1 MRSVATSA
9 TIMLELAIFL
19 LLVQPGCAAEILG
32 NASLRGAINCSLTGT
47 KFPASVGQP
56 MVVIYTGSMDLVADG
71 SGKFVS
77 GHMTTRGT
85 GDMPAVRGSRSCEFN
100 LTSGTYTLDPDG
112 TGHSVT
118 SWAYWEGGGSTLSDQ
133 LCSDNV
139 FHPQHFQG
147 LDLNNMRKQRNRVVE
162 TFLLPA
168 APDGMIYWIGM
179 DETGLTVAVCKQQ
192 SAQH

>member
-1 MRSVATSA
+1 MRYVATSA
-9 TIMLELAIFL
+9 TIMLGLAIL
-19 LLVQPGCAAEILG
+19 LLPMRPVCAAEALN
-32 NASLRGAINCSLTGT
+32 NASLRGAINCSLTGA
-47 KFPASVGQP
+47 KFPPSVGQP
-56 MVVIYTGSMDLVADG
+56 MVVTYTGSMDLIADG
-71 SGKFVS
+71 TGKFVS
-77 GHMTTRGT
+77 GHMATRGT
-85 GDMPAVRGSRSCEFN
+85 GDVQAIRGSRPCEFN
-100 LTSGTYTLDPDG
+100 LTSGTYSVGPDG

-147 LDLNNMRKQRNRVVE
+147 LDLNNMRKERNRVVE

-168 APDGMIYWIGM
+168 APDGMVYWVGM

-192 SAQH
+192 QPQQ

>member
-1 MRSVATSA
+1 MRNVATSA
-9 TIMLELAIFL
+9 TVMLELAVFL
-19 LLVQPGCAAEILG
+19 LLVRPAYGAEIIS
-32 NASLRGAINCSLTGT
+32 NASLRGAIDCSLTGA

-56 MVVIYTGSMDLVADG
+56 MVVTYTGTMDLVADG
-71 SGKFVS
+71 TGKFVS

-85 GDMPAVRGSRSCEFN
+85 GDTQAVRGSRDCEFN
-100 LTSGTYTLDPDG
+100 LTSGTYALGSDG

-147 LDLNNMRKQRNRVVE
+147 LDLNNMRKERNRVVE

-168 APDGMIYWIGM
+168 APDGMIYWVGM

-192 SAQH
+192 QSQK

>member
-1 MRSVATSA
+1 MRNVATSA

-19 LLVQPGCAAEILG
+19 LLVQPVHAAEILS
-32 NASLRGAINCSLTGT
+32 NASLRGAIDCSLTGA

-56 MVVIYTGSMDLVADG
+56 MAVIYTGTMDLVADG
-71 SGKFVS
+71 TGKFVS

-85 GDMPAVRGSRSCEFN
+85 GDMQAVRGSRSCEFN
-100 LTSGTYTLDPDG
+100 LASGTYTLDPDG

-147 LDLNNMRKQRNRVVE
+147 LDLNNMRKERNRVVE

-168 APDGMIYWIGM
+168 APDRMIYWVGM

-192 SAQH
+192 HSQK

>member
-1 MRSVATSA
+1 MRNVATSA
-9 TIMLELAIFL
+9 TITLELAIFL
-19 LLVQPGCAAEILG
+19 LLVQPACAAEILS
-32 NASLRGAINCSLTGT
+32 NASLRGTINCSLTGA
-47 KFPASVGQP
+47 KFPAAVGQP
-56 MVVIYTGSMDLVADG
+56 MVVTYTGSMDLVADG
-71 SGKFVS
+71 IGKFVS

-85 GDMPAVRGSRSCEFN
+85 GDMQAVRGSRSCEFN
-100 LTSGTYTLDPDG
+100 LTSGTYTLDRDG

-147 LDLNNMRKQRNRVVE
+147 LDLNNMRKERNRVVE
-162 TFLLPA
+162 TFVLPA
-168 APDGMIYWIGM
+168 APDGMIYWVGM

-192 SAQH
+192 QAQH

>member
-1 MRSVATSA
+1 MRNVARCA
-9 TIMLELAIFL
+9 TITLELAVFL
-19 LLVQPGCAAEILG
+19 LLVQPVYAAEILS

-56 MVVIYTGSMDLVADG
+56 MAVIYTGTMDLVADG
-71 SGKFVS
+71 TGKFVS
-77 GHMTTRGT
+77 GHMATRGT
-85 GDMPAVRGSRSCEFN
+85 GDMQAVRGSRSCEFN

-118 SWAYWEGGGSTLSDQ
+118 SWAYWEGGGNTLSDQ

-147 LDLNNMRKQRNRVVE
+147 LDLNNMRKERNRVVE
-162 TFLLPA
+162 TFILPA
-168 APDGMIYWIGM
+168 VPDGMIYWVGM
-179 DETGLTVAVCKQQ
+179 DETGLTVAVCKRQPQ
-192 SAQH
+192 P

>member
-1 MRSVATSA
+1 MRNVATSA
-9 TIMLELAIFL
+9 AIMLELSIFL
-19 LLVQPGCAAEILG
+19 LLVEPVHSADIVS
-32 NASLRGAINCSLTGT
+32 NASLRGAINCSLTGA

-56 MVVIYTGSMDLVADG
+56 IVVTYTGSMDLVADG
-71 SGKFVS
+71 AGKFVS
-77 GHMTTRGT
+77 GHMTTRGA
-85 GDMPAVRGSRSCEFN
+85 GDMQAVRGSRSCEFN
-100 LTSGTYTLDPDG
+100 LTSGTYTVAPDG
-112 TGHSVT
+112 AGHSVT
-118 SWAYWEGGGSTLSDQ
+118 SWAYWEGGGNTLSDQ

-147 LDLNNMRKQRNRVVE
+147 LDLNNMNKERSRVVE

-192 SAQH
+192 HQQ

>member
-1 MRSVATSA
+1 MRNVATSA
-9 TIMLELAIFL
+9 TIMLELAIFM
-19 LLVQPGCAAEILG
+19 LLVQPVYAAEIPS
-32 NASLRGAINCSLTGT
+32 NASLRGAINCSLTGA
-47 KFPASVGQP
+47 KFPAAVGQP
-56 MVVIYTGSMDLVADG
+56 MVVTYTGSMDLVADG
-71 SGKFVS
+71 TGKFVS

-85 GDMPAVRGSRSCEFN
+85 GDMQAVRSSRSCEFN
-100 LTSGTYTLDPDG
+100 LTSGTYTLDRDG

-147 LDLNNMRKQRNRVVE
+147 LDLNNMRKERNRVVE
-162 TFLLPA
+162 TFVLPA
-168 APDGMIYWIGM
+168 APDGMIYWVGM

-192 SAQH
+192 HQQ

>member
-1 MRSVATSA
+1 MRSVPTCAA
-9 TIMLELAIFL
+9 IMLELVIFL
-19 LLVQPGCAAEILG
+19 LAVQPVHAAEILS
-32 NASLRGAINCSLTGT
+32 NASLRGAIDCSLTGA

-56 MVVIYTGSMDLVADG
+56 TVVTYTGSMDLVADG
-71 SGKFVS
+71 TGKFVS

-85 GDMPAVRGSRSCEFN
+85 GDMQAVRGSRSCEFN
-100 LTSGTYTLDPDG
+100 LTSGTYTLDRDG

-147 LDLNNMRKQRNRVVE
+147 LDLNNMRKERNRVVE
-162 TFLLPA
+162 TFVLPA
-168 APDGMIYWIGM
+168 APDGMIYWVGM

-192 SAQH
+192 HQQ

>member
-1 MRSVATSA
+1 MRYVATSA
-9 TIMLELAIFL
+9 TIMLGLATVL
-19 LLVQPGCAAEILG
+19 LPMQPVCAAEILG
-32 NASLRGAINCSLTGT
+32 NASIRGAIDCSLTGA

-56 MVVIYTGSMDLVADG
+56 MVVTYTGSMDLVADG
-71 SGKFVS
+71 LGKFVS
-77 GHMTTRGT
+77 GHMATRGT
-85 GDMPAVRGSRSCEFN
+85 GDMQAVRGSRSCEFN
-100 LTSGTYTLDPDG
+100 LTSGTYSVGPDG

-118 SWAYWEGGGSTLSDQ
+118 SWAYWEGGGSTMSDQ

-147 LDLNNMRKQRNRVVE
+147 LDLNNMRKERNRVVE

-168 APDGMIYWIGM
+168 APDGMVHWVGM

-192 SAQH
+192 RPQQ